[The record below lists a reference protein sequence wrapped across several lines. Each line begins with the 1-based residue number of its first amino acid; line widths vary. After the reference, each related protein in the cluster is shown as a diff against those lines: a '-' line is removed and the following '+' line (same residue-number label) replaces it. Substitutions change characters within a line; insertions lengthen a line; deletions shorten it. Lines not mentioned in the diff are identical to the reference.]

1 MNFDPAMLVPIVI
14 AVVIGWLIA
23 KVVGFALK
31 VTLWCALAA
40 VAYYFFAQV
49 FGWLLPAFM
58 H

>member
-1 MNFDPAMLVPIVI
+1 MNPEAAMLVPIVI

-31 VTLWCALAA
+31 VALWCALAA

-49 FGWLLPAFM
+49 FGWPLPAFM

>member
-1 MNFDPAMLVPIVI
+1 MNPEAAMLVPIVI

-31 VTLWCALAA
+31 VALWCALAA

-49 FGWLLPAFM
+49 FGWPLPAFM
-58 H
+58 A

>member
-49 FGWLLPAFM
+49 FGWPWPAFM